1 MSSPRRAFFRVLR
14 KGAKVVAWAFALWVI
29 VVGLQACADGRLL
42 FRPKPP
48 LEQLPQGPPKFVPT
62 R

>member
-1 MSSPRRAFFRVLR
+1 M
-14 KGAKVVAWAFALWVI
+14 VAWAFALWVI

-48 LEQLPQGPPKFVPT
+48 LEQLPQGPPKFVPS